1 MSALRERLPPQ
12 PEDRA
17 RDHEPLDLARP
28 LVDLGDLRVAV
39 VALDRELL
47 RVPVAAEDLDR
58 LAGLPPRRLRGEEL
72 RLRALLAVRPALLL
86 QPRRPIDEQPRRVDL
101 GRHVRELPLDGLEV
115 ADPLAELP
123 PLERV
128 AAGDVVGGLRDP
140 ERLRRD
146 ADAPA
151 VERRHRHL
159 EALALLVQ
167 EPVAVDKRVLD

>member
-47 RVPVAAEDLDR
+47 RVAVAAEDLDR
-58 LAGLPPRRLRGEEL
+58 LARVAAGHLRREEL
-72 RLRALLAVRPALLL
+72 RLRALLGVREALLL
-86 QPRRPIDEQPRRVDL
+86 APGGAIREQTRGVDL
-101 GRHVRELPLDGLEV
+101 RRHVRELPLDRLELCD
-115 ADPLAELP
+115 ALPELT

-128 AAGDVVGGLRDP
+128 VAGEVVGGLG
-140 ERLRRD
+140 EAYRLRADPD
-146 ADAPA
+146 AAS
-151 VERRHRHL
+151 VERRHRHP
-159 EALALLVQ
+159 EALA
-167 EPVAVDKRVLD
+167 